1 MLGITPSQTVGP
13 FYAYCLTPTKYKLHD
28 IFTNDLI
35 VPGLD
40 GQKIRIEGRVI
51 DGDNVGIPDA
61 MVEIWQADANGGFA
75 HARDHHQGAN
85 TGFKGF
91 GRVEPD
97 NEGNY
102 HFITIKPGRVK
113 APDGTLQAPHID
125 VAVFARGM
133 LKHLVTRIYFG
144 DEDSNEND
152 PVLSQVPADRRGTL
166 VAKRQAR
173 NDGEKLYR
181 FDIRIQEG
189 AEGPPETQFF
199 EF

>member
-13 FYAYCLTPTKYKLHD
+13 FYAYCLTPTKYKLHE

-35 VPGLD
+35 VPGLE
-40 GQKIRIEGRVI
+40 GEKIRIEGRVL

-61 MVEIWQADANGGFA
+61 MIEIWQADAKGGFG
-75 HARDHHQGAN
+75 HARDHQGAN

-97 NEGNY
+97 NEGKY
-102 HFITIKPGRVK
+102 HFLTIKPGRVK
-113 APDGTLQAPHID
+113 TPEGKLQAPHID

-144 DEDSNEND
+144 DEESNKED
-152 PVLSQVPADRRGTL
+152 PVLAQVPADRRETL
-166 VAKRQAR
+166 VAKPQG
-173 NDGEKLYR
+173 NGGEKVYR

-189 AEGPPETQFF
+189 AEGPLETQFF
-199 EF
+199 EA

>member
-13 FYAYCLTPTKYKLHD
+13 FYAYCLTPAKYKLHEN
-28 IFTNDLI
+28 FTNNLI
-35 VPGLD
+35 VQGIE
-40 GQKIRIEGRVI
+40 GEKIRIEGRVL
-51 DGDNVGIPDA
+51 DGDNIGIPDA
-61 MVEIWQADANGGFA
+61 MVEIWQADTKGGFA
-75 HARDHHQGAN
+75 HGRQHQGAN

-97 NEGNY
+97 HEGNY

-113 APDGTLQAPHID
+113 TRDGKLQAQHID
-125 VAVFARGM
+125 VAIFARGM

-144 DEDSNEND
+144 DEESNKDD
-152 PVLSQVPADRRGTL
+152 PVLSQVPADRRDTL
-166 VAKRQAR
+166 IAKPQSG
-173 NDGEKLYR
+173 NGGERVYR

-189 AEGPPETQFF
+189 PEGPPETQFF

>member
-13 FYAYCLTPTKYKLHD
+13 FYAYCLTPTKYKLHE

-35 VPGLD
+35 VPGLE
-40 GQKIRIEGRVI
+40 GEKIRIEGRVL
-51 DGDNVGIPDA
+51 DGDNAGIPDA
-61 MVEIWQADANGGFA
+61 MIEIWQADAKGGFA
-75 HARDHHQGAN
+75 HARGGQGAN

-97 NEGNY
+97 KEGKY

-113 APDGTLQAPHID
+113 TPDGKLQAPHID

-144 DEDSNEND
+144 DEESNEAD
-152 PVLSQVPADRRGTL
+152 PVLSQVPAERRDTL
-166 VAKRQAR
+166 IAKPQG
-173 NDGEKLYR
+173 NGGDKVYR

>member
-13 FYAYCLTPTKYKLHD
+13 FYAYCLTPTKYKLHE

-35 VPGLD
+35 VPGLE
-40 GQKIRIEGRVI
+40 GEKIRIEGRVL
-51 DGDNVGIPDA
+51 DGDNAGIPDA
-61 MVEIWQADANGGFA
+61 MIEIWQADPKGGFA
-75 HARDHHQGAN
+75 HARGGQGAN

-97 NEGNY
+97 KEGKY

-113 APDGTLQAPHID
+113 TPDGKLQAPHID

-144 DEDSNEND
+144 DEESNEAD
-152 PVLSQVPADRRGTL
+152 PVLSQVPAERRDTL
-166 VAKRQAR
+166 IAKPQG
-173 NDGEKLYR
+173 NGGDKVYR

>member
-13 FYAYCLTPTKYKLHD
+13 FYAYCLTPTKYKLHE

-35 VPGLD
+35 VPGLE
-40 GQKIRIEGRVI
+40 GEKIRIEGRVL
-51 DGDNVGIPDA
+51 DGDNAGIPDA
-61 MVEIWQADANGGFA
+61 MIEIWQADAKGGFA
-75 HARDHHQGAN
+75 HARGGQGAN

-97 NEGNY
+97 KEGKY

-113 APDGTLQAPHID
+113 TPDGKLQAPHID

-144 DEDSNEND
+144 DEESSEAD
-152 PVLSQVPADRRGTL
+152 PVLSQVPADRRDSL
-166 VAKRQAR
+166 IAKPQG
-173 NDGEKLYR
+173 NGGDKVYR

>member
-13 FYAYCLTPTKYKLHD
+13 FYAYCLTPTKYKLHE

-35 VPGLD
+35 VPGLE
-40 GQKIRIEGRVI
+40 GEKIRIEGRVL
-51 DGDNVGIPDA
+51 DGDNAGIADA
-61 MVEIWQADANGGFA
+61 MIEIWQADAKGSFA
-75 HARDHHQGAN
+75 HARDHQGAN

-97 NEGNY
+97 KEGKY
-102 HFITIKPGRVK
+102 HFITIKPGPVK
-113 APDGTLQAPHID
+113 APDGKPQAPHID

-133 LKHLVTRIYFG
+133 LKHLVTRIYFA
-144 DEDSNEND
+144 DEDSNRND
-152 PVLSQVPADRRGTL
+152 PVLSQVPADRRDTL
-166 VAKRQAR
+166 IAKPQ
-173 NDGEKLYR
+173 NVNGGEKVYR

-199 EF
+199 ET

>member
-1 MLGITPSQTVGP
+1 
-13 FYAYCLTPTKYKLHD
+13 
-28 IFTNDLI
+28 
-35 VPGLD
+35 VPGLE
-40 GQKIRIEGRVI
+40 GETIRIEGRVL

-61 MVEIWQADANGGFA
+61 MVEIWQADAKGAFA
-75 HARDHHQGAN
+75 HARDHQGAN
-85 TGFKGF
+85 TRFKAF

-97 NEGNY
+97 NDGKY
-102 HFITIKPGRVK
+102 HFITIKPGGVK
-113 APDGTLQAPHID
+113 APDGKLQAPHID

-144 DEDSNEND
+144 DEDSNKDD
-152 PVLSQVPADRRGTL
+152 PVLSQVPADRRDTL
-166 VAKRQAR
+166 IAR
-173 NDGEKLYR
+173 PQGSGSEKVYR

>member
-1 MLGITPSQTVGP
+1 MTPETTPSQTVGP
-13 FYAYCLTPTKYKLHD
+13 FYAYCLTPTKYKLHE

-35 VPGLD
+35 VPGLE
-40 GQKIRIEGRVI
+40 GEKIRIEGRVL
-51 DGDNVGIPDA
+51 DGDNAGIPDA
-61 MVEIWQADANGGFA
+61 MIEIWQADAKGGFA
-75 HARDHHQGAN
+75 HARGGHGAN

-97 NEGNY
+97 NEGKY

-113 APDGTLQAPHID
+113 TPDGKLQAPHID

-144 DEDSNEND
+144 DEEWNEAD
-152 PVLSQVPADRRGTL
+152 TVLSQVPADRRDTL
-166 VAKRQAR
+166 IAKPQG
-173 NDGEKLYR
+173 NGGDKVYR

>member
-13 FYAYCLTPTKYKLHD
+13 FYAYCLTPTKYKLHE

-35 VPGLD
+35 VPGLE
-40 GQKIRIEGRVI
+40 GEKIRIEGRVL
-51 DGDNVGIPDA
+51 DGDNAGIPDA
-61 MVEIWQADANGGFA
+61 MIEIWQADAKGGFA
-75 HARDHHQGAN
+75 HARGGQGAN

-97 NEGNY
+97 KEGKY

-113 APDGTLQAPHID
+113 TLDGKLQAPHID

-144 DEDSNEND
+144 DEESNEAD
-152 PVLSQVPADRRGTL
+152 PVLSQVPAERRDTL
-166 VAKRQAR
+166 IAKPQG
-173 NDGEKLYR
+173 NGGDKVYR